1 MYKVNLNLGSNS
13 QSMRQSTLPFK
24 KEQKVPKRDDRFKRK
39 GPATRGPKPLSNHKG
54 DSVVYNDDSV
64 EVVSEHTS
72 TPDKKDTKRGVRA
85 QPMRDAKS
93 KK

>member
-39 GPATRGPKPLSNHKG
+39 GPATRGPKPLSNHK
-54 DSVVYNDDSV
+54 DDPV
-64 EVVSEHTS
+64 EVLSDRTS
-72 TPDKKDTKRGVRA
+72 TPDKKATKRGGPQA
-85 QPMRDAKS
+85 KRDKRS
-93 KK
+93 DK